1 MITSGHHRTI
11 LAAVTLTLALF
22 SFVPEAPAQSA
33 TPTPAADQGSGDYK
47 VTASVELGVRGLEVN
62 GDHEKYRSD
71 QNYRAGLRLFD
82 SSILIE
88 DNRSQYRAFDSA
100 LFQSGGWGSDP
111 TGYFR
116 ANLDKV
122 GIYKLDTSVRRVR
135 YFNNLKN
142 HVPVFSQPVSRG
154 SQHRA
159 NTLHDFGDADLTI
172 FPERD
177 FRIRLGYGFNRTEG
191 PGTSTLRFRS
201 DEFQVDS
208 QIRNRSDDY
217 RAGVEGKLLGFNLG
231 LLYGHRAF
239 RDDTQ
244 FLVSSFNPGNN
255 LGATTSFLTSASRDF
270 NVVGHT
276 NFINFFFQRT
286 FAEKLDLSGRFIHS
300 QSDSEIVE
308 SDILIGRVSAT
319 GDFITSDEIRVPGI
333 ARRPQS
339 RGDLGVTWRATSK
352 FRISNTFTFD
362 QFSVGGSNTLAEL
375 VSSTSSAGVPRANA
389 FTNSFAWRSTSYRR
403 FSNLIEGDYQFNRR
417 LAVNLGYRYG
427 HREVGVFAIDR
438 NLLSAAP
445 VTPRSEELDNTT
457 HSIIAGARINPATN
471 WSIWMDLERG
481 ESDNV
486 FTRLSNND
494 TFSFRARTR
503 GTVKQFTFSASG
515 IFKNNDSPGVSVPI
529 LNNQGVVIFPATET
543 IADTR
548 QRIFTAEVDWN
559 PAARFGFSGGY
570 TYTHLTSDTDIIVP
584 VGTPIFPTTQFLL
597 GRSEFFVRD
606 SYFHFDVNAKPV
618 KRLTLYASYRFN
630 DDRGQGDRLITRP
643 QDMIYS
649 YPMKSH
655 IPELKLAWRVTR
667 NIDWNVGYQYYSYR
681 ERSQL
686 NPFAVP
692 AVLLPAQNYTAH
704 MPYTSIRVFFG
715 GESGAR

>member
-1 MITSGHHRTI
+1 MITGGHHRSI
-11 LAAVTLTLALF
+11 LTAVTLAFAL
-22 SFVPEAPAQSA
+22 SFAPAAWAQSA
-33 TPTPAADQGSGDYK
+33 SPTPAADQGSGDYK
-47 VTASVELGVRGLEVN
+47 ITSSVELGVRGLEVN

-71 QNYRAGLRLFD
+71 QNYRAGFRLFD
-82 SSILIE
+82 SSVLIE

-100 LFQSGGWGSDP
+100 LFQSGGFGSDP

-116 ANLDKV
+116 MNLDKV
-122 GIYKLDTSVRRVR
+122 GIYKLDSNFRKVR

-142 HVPVFSQPVSRG
+142 HAPVFSQPVSLG

-159 NTLHDFGDADLTI
+159 NTVHDFGDMDLTI

-177 FRIRLGYGFNRTEG
+177 FRIRLGYGFNRTDG
-191 PGTSTLRFRS
+191 PGTNTWRFRS

-208 QIRNRSDDY
+208 RIRNRSNDF
-217 RAGVEGKLLGFNLG
+217 RVGVEGKLLGFNLG
-231 LLYGHRAF
+231 LLYGHRGF
-239 RDDTQ
+239 RDDAL
-244 FLVSSFNPGNN
+244 FFVDSFNPGNN
-255 LGATTSFLTSASRDF
+255 LGSTTSSLTFGSRDF
-270 NVVGHT
+270 NVVGTT
-276 NFINFFFQRT
+276 NFVNFFFQRT
-286 FAEKLDLSGRFIHS
+286 FAKKLDLTGRFIHA
-300 QSDSEIVE
+300 QSNSEILE
-308 SDILIGRVSAT
+308 SDILVGRVSAT
-319 GDFITSDEIRVPGI
+319 GDIITSDEIIVPGV

-339 RGDLGVTWRATSK
+339 RGDLGATWRVTDK
-352 FRISNTFTFD
+352 LRISNTFTFD

-375 VSSTSSAGVPRANA
+375 VRSTSAAGAPRADA
-389 FTNSFAWRSTSYRR
+389 FTNSLAWRSTSYRR
-403 FSNLIEGDYQFNRR
+403 FSNLIEADYQFNRR
-417 LAVNLGYRYG
+417 LAVNFGYRYG

-438 NLLSAAP
+438 NLLSAAA
-445 VTPRSEELDNTT
+445 VMPRSEELDNST
-457 HSIIAGARINPATN
+457 HSIIAGAAIKPATN
-471 WSIWMDLERG
+471 WSIWVDLERG

-515 IFKNNDSPGVSVPI
+515 IVRNNDSPGVSVPI

-559 PAARFGFSGGY
+559 PASRFGFSGGY
-570 TYTHLTSDTDIIVP
+570 TYTHLTSDADIIVP

-597 GRSEFFVRD
+597 GRSEFYVRD
-606 SYFHFDVNAKPV
+606 SYFHVDVNAQPI
-618 KRLTLYASYRFN
+618 KRLTVYASYRFN
-630 DDRGQGDRLITRP
+630 RDRGQGDREITRP

-649 YPMKSH
+649 YPVRSH

-681 ERSQL
+681 ERSWL

-692 AVLLPAQNYTAH
+692 LVVLPAQNYTAH

-715 GESGAR
+715 RESGAR